1 MTVAIK
7 KVTSPKYAAFIRVLE
22 YLKLFVV
29 LSEALFKIFF
39 ARTYV
44 PAMQHVAES
53 LSTKNRG
60 MLPTTAA
67 IKGLSSTA
75 PKYKSPM
82 IVVMQSMVPM
92 STSTKL
98 GNMAVFIGYI
108 LPSPFSLPF
117 SSQEMPVLLK
127 NDLSK
132 LDIFQLRY
140 LKQKIAL
147 FIPSLL
153 MVQSISSLHI
163 SLIFSKNT
171 FSD

>member
-82 IVVMQSMVPM
+82 TVVMQSMVPM

-98 GNMAVFIGYI
+98 GNMVVFIGYI
-108 LPSPFSLPF
+108 MPSPFSLPF
-117 SSQEMPVLLK
+117 SSHKMPVLLK

-132 LDIFQLRY
+132 LDIFQITLP
-140 LKQKIAL
+140 KTEDST
-147 FIPSLL
+147 F
-153 MVQSISSLHI
+153 H
-163 SLIFSKNT
+163 SKLVNG
-171 FSD
+171 SKH